1 MDNTHCEVQHISLS
15 ICNNTLLLLLLSS
28 SFINIIIVFII
39 TIHPSIH
46 FLPICRVAW
55 SGVLVPI
62 PAFIGHG
69 AVNNPDTLPIIIVI
83 RCHNVQITHSVT
95 EGIT

>member
-28 SFINIIIVFII
+28 SFINIIVFII
-39 TIHPSIH
+39 IIHLSI
-46 FLPICRVAW
+46 FYRFAR

-83 RCHNVQITHSVT
+83 HCHNVQITHSVT